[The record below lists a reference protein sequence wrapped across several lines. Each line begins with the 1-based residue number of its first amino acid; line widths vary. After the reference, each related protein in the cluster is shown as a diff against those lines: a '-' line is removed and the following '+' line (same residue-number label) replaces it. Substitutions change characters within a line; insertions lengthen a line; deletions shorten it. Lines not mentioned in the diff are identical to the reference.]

1 MKERKERNVVEE
13 IELRNEEEVN
23 KKIIENGKEEWNEL
37 LGGMEKEW
45 EREKEIEG
53 LGEILRG
60 KKKNGGMEVMKE
72 GVGFEGILRGK
83 LGKDSLSDGKGINVG
98 EKKDGMEIEVEK
110 IDDKEKE
117 GEKDKGLKMI
127 EKEGFKILLEEFRS
141 LMKIV
146 EKLGIMVKF

>member
-1 MKERKERNVVEE
+1 
-13 IELRNEEEVN
+13 
-23 KKIIENGKEEWNEL
+23 
-37 LGGMEKEW
+37 
-45 EREKEIEG
+45 
-53 LGEILRG
+53 
-60 KKKNGGMEVMKE
+60 
-72 GVGFEGILRGK
+72 
-83 LGKDSLSDGKGINVG
+83 
-98 EKKDGMEIEVEK
+98 MEIEVEK